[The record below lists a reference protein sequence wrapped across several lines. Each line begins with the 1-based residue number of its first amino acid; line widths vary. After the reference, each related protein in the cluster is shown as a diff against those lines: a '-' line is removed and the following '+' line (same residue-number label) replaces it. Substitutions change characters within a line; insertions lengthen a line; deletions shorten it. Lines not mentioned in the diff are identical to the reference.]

1 MKERTYVDDIDRS
14 VYDIKDKENDAYK
27 VKAGLTPEIVE
38 KISKEKNDPAWM
50 QQFRLQSL
58 QIYNSLQVPNW
69 GPDIEDLDM
78 DNIVTYVRPKSKMS
92 AKWSEVPKDIKD
104 TFERLGIPQAEQKSL
119 AGVGAQYDS
128 ELVYHNVRA
137 EVAAQGVVYTDL
149 ESAMHGEYAEMIR
162 THFMHLVKPQEHK
175 FAALHGAVWSGGSFV
190 YVPKGVSVTIP
201 LQSYFRLN
209 APGAGQFEHTLIIVD
224 DVVLSKQ
231 KPLPYEEQIQEFV
244 RRVQEAECI
253 VVGGASGLSAA
264 GGGDFYYSDTPSFR
278 EHFGKFADKYGFK
291 GAFSG
296 MMHRFSTRNEHWGYV
311 ATFLNTTQNAPIREP
326 YLDLDRILQGK
337 DFHILTTNQDT
348 QFVKIYPEEKVSE
361 IQGDHR
367 FFQCSQCCQ
376 DETWDA
382 VQPVADMIAAMGE
395 GTMVPDE
402 LIPRCPHCGA
412 EMFPWVRGYGNF
424 LQGKK
429 YEEEYE
435 KISKYIQKNKDRK
448 ILLIEL
454 GVGRM
459 TPMFIQEPFWELTN
473 SLKDAYYISVNS
485 EYQFLPEFIENK
497 GIAILGDIGTVLK
510 DLWKAKEESAFV

>member
-1 MKERTYVDDIDRS
+1 MNVYQEISQIIKEADGILIGASNGLSIAEGYNIFADDAWFQENMGDFREKYGLRCVLHGFSVPMKVEEKWAFVSRLVKAKAMQDEPSEIMKNIYALV
-14 VYDIKDKENDAYK
+14 KDKEYFVVTSNAEDHFVPAGFEADRVFEMEGKLTQMRCKNRCHDEVYPNQ
-27 VKAGLTPEIVE
+27 KAVLAMTEEEVNGRVPKELLPKCPKCGGDMEVNWGEMSSFTET
-38 KISKEKNDPAWM
+38 KNWKEK
-50 QQFRLQSL
+50 
-58 QIYNSLQVPNW
+58 
-69 GPDIEDLDM
+69 
-78 DNIVTYVRPKSKMS
+78 
-92 AKWSEVPKDIKD
+92 
-104 TFERLGIPQAEQKSL
+104 
-119 AGVGAQYDS
+119 
-128 ELVYHNVRA
+128 
-137 EVAAQGVVYTDL
+137 AARY
-149 ESAMHGEYAEMIR
+149 
-162 THFMHLVKPQEHK
+162 QE
-175 FAALHGAVWSGGSFV
+175 FIQNLHGKKLVILEFGIGWRNQMI
-190 YVPKGVSVTIP
+190 K
-201 LQSYFRLN
+201 
-209 APGAGQFEHTLIIVD
+209 AP
-224 DVVLSKQ
+224 
-231 KPLPYEEQIQEFV
+231 
-244 RRVQEAECI
+244 
-253 VVGGASGLSAA
+253 
-264 GGGDFYYSDTPSFR
+264 
-278 EHFGKFADKYGFK
+278 
-291 GAFSG
+291 FSG

-326 YLDLDRILQGK
+326 YLNLDRILQGK

-382 VQPVADMIAAMGE
+382 VQPVADMIAAMGA

-459 TPMFIQEPFWELTN
+459 TPMFIQEPFWKLTN

-485 EYQFLPEFIENK
+485 EYQFLPEFIEDK
-497 GIAILGDIGTVLK
+497 GIAILEDIGTVLK
-510 DLWKAKEESAFV
+510 DLRKAKEESAFV

>member
-1 MKERTYVDDIDRS
+1 MSCYENLIMKTQMNYSRHYSTY
-14 VYDIKDKENDAYK
+14 A
-27 VKAGLTPEIVE
+27 
-38 KISKEKNDPAWM
+38 
-50 QQFRLQSL
+50 
-58 QIYNSLQVPNW
+58 
-69 GPDIEDLDM
+69 
-78 DNIVTYVRPKSKMS
+78 
-92 AKWSEVPKDIKD
+92 
-104 TFERLGIPQAEQKSL
+104 
-119 AGVGAQYDS
+119 
-128 ELVYHNVRA
+128 
-137 EVAAQGVVYTDL
+137 
-149 ESAMHGEYAEMIR
+149 
-162 THFMHLVKPQEHK
+162 
-175 FAALHGAVWSGGSFV
+175 SGG
-190 YVPKGVSVTIP
+190 T
-201 LQSYFRLN
+201 
-209 APGAGQFEHTLIIVD
+209 A
-224 DVVLSKQ
+224 VVLSKQ

-253 VVGGASGLSAA
+253 IVGGASGLSAA

-485 EYQFLPEFIENK
+485 EYQFLPEFIEDK

-510 DLWKAKEESAFV
+510 DLRKAKEESAFVSFECGEGDHVHCFVSAPPKLSITAIVKYLKGISGRKLFERFPEIRNQLWKGELWNHSYYVETVGSVSEENIRRYIEHQSKAY

>member
-1 MKERTYVDDIDRS
+1 MKINVYQEISQIIKEADGILIGASNGLSIAEGYNIFADDAWFQKNMGDFREKYGLRCVLHGFS
-14 VYDIKDKENDAYK
+14 VPMKVEEKWAFVSRLVKAKAMQDEPSEIMKNIYALVKDKEYFVVTSNAEDHFVPAGFEADRVFEMEGKLTQMRCKNRCHDEVYPNQ
-27 VKAGLTPEIVE
+27 KAVLAMTEEEVNGRVPKELLPKCPKCGGDMEVNWGEMSSFTET
-38 KISKEKNDPAWM
+38 KNWKEK
-50 QQFRLQSL
+50 
-58 QIYNSLQVPNW
+58 
-69 GPDIEDLDM
+69 
-78 DNIVTYVRPKSKMS
+78 
-92 AKWSEVPKDIKD
+92 
-104 TFERLGIPQAEQKSL
+104 
-119 AGVGAQYDS
+119 
-128 ELVYHNVRA
+128 
-137 EVAAQGVVYTDL
+137 AARY
-149 ESAMHGEYAEMIR
+149 
-162 THFMHLVKPQEHK
+162 QE
-175 FAALHGAVWSGGSFV
+175 FIQNLHGKKLVILEFGIGWRNQMI
-190 YVPKGVSVTIP
+190 K
-201 LQSYFRLN
+201 
-209 APGAGQFEHTLIIVD
+209 AP
-224 DVVLSKQ
+224 
-231 KPLPYEEQIQEFV
+231 
-244 RRVQEAECI
+244 
-253 VVGGASGLSAA
+253 
-264 GGGDFYYSDTPSFR
+264 
-278 EHFGKFADKYGFK
+278 
-291 GAFSG
+291 FSG

-326 YLDLDRILQGK
+326 YLNLDRILQGK

-367 FFQCSQCCQ
+367 FFQCSRCCQ

-448 ILLIEL
+448 ILFIEL

-485 EYQFLPEFIENK
+485 EYQFLPEFIEDK

-510 DLWKAKEESAFV
+510 DLRKAKEESAFV

>member
-1 MKERTYVDDIDRS
+1 MKNIGRIQKQLISDD
-14 VYDIKDKENDAYK
+14 
-27 VKAGLTPEIVE
+27 
-38 KISKEKNDPAWM
+38 M
-50 QQFRLQSL
+50 QQMLEDGEIDMVTSARKTPDREEKFDFSRPIGTNHGMLTVRSD
-58 QIYNSLQVPNW
+58 NS
-69 GPDIEDLDM
+69 
-78 DNIVTYVRPKSKMS
+78 T
-92 AKWSEVPKDIKD
+92 
-104 TFERLGIPQAEQKSL
+104 
-119 AGVGAQYDS
+119 
-128 ELVYHNVRA
+128 
-137 EVAAQGVVYTDL
+137 
-149 ESAMHGEYAEMIR
+149 
-162 THFMHLVKPQEHK
+162 
-175 FAALHGAVWSGGSFV
+175 
-190 YVPKGVSVTIP
+190 
-201 LQSYFRLN
+201 
-209 APGAGQFEHTLIIVD
+209 IVD
-224 DVVLSKQ
+224 GNYST
-231 KPLPYEEQIQEFV
+231 YNGM
-244 RRVQEAECI
+244 RVALLN
-253 VVGGASGLSAA
+253 GN
-264 GGGDFYYSDTPSFR
+264 
-278 EHFGKFADKYGFK
+278 
-291 GAFSG
+291 
-296 MMHRFSTRNEHWGYV
+296 TRNEEFADFADNKGFTYVPSYFDTTAEMEEALQSEKVDAIVTSSLRKTNNERIVDKFGSSDFYVIVKKGNTELLNEINYAIDQMNAVEGDWKTTLYNKNYV
-311 ATFLNTTQNAPIREP
+311 ATFLNATQNAPIRDP

-448 ILLIEL
+448 ILFIEL

-485 EYQFLPEFIENK
+485 EYQFLPEFIEDK

-510 DLWKAKEESAFV
+510 DLRKAKEESAFV

>member
-1 MKERTYVDDIDRS
+1 
-14 VYDIKDKENDAYK
+14 
-27 VKAGLTPEIVE
+27 
-38 KISKEKNDPAWM
+38 
-50 QQFRLQSL
+50 
-58 QIYNSLQVPNW
+58 
-69 GPDIEDLDM
+69 
-78 DNIVTYVRPKSKMS
+78 
-92 AKWSEVPKDIKD
+92 
-104 TFERLGIPQAEQKSL
+104 
-119 AGVGAQYDS
+119 
-128 ELVYHNVRA
+128 
-137 EVAAQGVVYTDL
+137 
-149 ESAMHGEYAEMIR
+149 MI
-162 THFMHLVKPQEHK
+162 H
-175 FAALHGAVWSGGSFV
+175 
-190 YVPKGVSVTIP
+190 
-201 LQSYFRLN
+201 
-209 APGAGQFEHTLIIVD
+209 
-224 DVVLSKQ
+224 
-231 KPLPYEEQIQEFV
+231 
-244 RRVQEAECI
+244 I

-485 EYQFLPEFIENK
+485 EYQFLPEFIEDK

-510 DLWKAKEESAFV
+510 DLQKAKEESAFV